1 MKFQKLSQYVKYEDK
16 CEIWKNK
23 YDMWTNL
30 WDLDGLIQ
38 ICEICER
45 NTMIIL
51 GSAKEKYKQNSSS
64 LKWDFN
70 FNE

>member
-1 MKFQKLSQYVKYEDK
+1 MSRYVKYENK
-16 CEIWKNK
+16 CEKKKNHEIW
-23 YDMWTNL
+23 TSL
-30 WDLDGLIQ
+30 WDLDELSQ